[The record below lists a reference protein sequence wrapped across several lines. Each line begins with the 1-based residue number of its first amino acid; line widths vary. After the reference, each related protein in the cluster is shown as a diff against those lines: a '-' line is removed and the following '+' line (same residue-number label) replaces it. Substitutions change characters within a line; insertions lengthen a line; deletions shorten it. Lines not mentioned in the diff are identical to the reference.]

1 MQSTDHLD
9 ETNLTKKNWEMIT
22 NLTAEN
28 EKYDQIK
35 ASINQFVEDPAI
47 DSYGIRSL
55 KRQLEDYLV
64 IIDAIK
70 NANDKDI
77 RGYHSVNFI
86 LGDEYLDGNVVIL
99 REQEIE
105 IYYKKHLL
113 EKKYRMDIVV
123 GDIIVELKSVTSLV
137 SAHRAQLC
145 NYLRLTRKPIGLLMN
160 FGEES
165 LVGERWAYDTDTN
178 ECFIVDRNM
187 KPIDDAD
194 YVKLLDDEDN
204 I

>member
-1 MQSTDHLD
+1 MEQVYQEALHLELLD
-9 ETNLTKKNWEMIT
+9 RGI
-22 NLTAEN
+22 AN
-28 EKYDQIK
+28 E
-35 ASINQFVEDPAI
+35 
-47 DSYGIRSL
+47 
-55 KRQLEDYLV
+55 
-64 IIDAIK
+64 
-70 NANDKDI
+70 
-77 RGYHSVNFI
+77 
-86 LGDEYLDGNVVIL
+86 

-145 NYLRLTRKPIGLLMN
+145 NYLRLTRKPIGLLIN

-165 LVGERWAYDTDTN
+165 MIGERWAYDEDTN
-178 ECFIVDRNM
+178 ECFIVDRSM

-194 YVKLLDDEDN
+194 YAELLDDKDN
-204 I
+204 N